1 VSLFAF
7 EVINAKGRREK
18 GEIEA
23 DSERS
28 ARQQLKSR
36 KLVIRQIAIVEKAG
50 KSGLSHRSKGLNANE
65 TATFL
70 QQLSTLTAAG
80 MPLVETLGS
89 IAEGM
94 ERKQARHVVTAVRQ
108 QVVEGG
114 SLAEALSA
122 QGLEEVVCNM
132 VAAGEETGQL
142 EAVAARLA
150 ELLEHRQQLGQELLS
165 ATLYPAII
173 LGFGLIVMLFLLA
186 VVVPQIVTVFERT
199 GGNLPQL
206 TKIVI
211 ALSSFLRD
219 YGLWLLV
226 LVVGAVLAY
235 LAAMRQESVR
245 FQRDLLLLR
254 MPGISSLL
262 SKIETARFGHTLGM
276 LLSGGVPALAAMHIA
291 NQSFSMLPIREVGEQ
306 AREQLREGGTIA
318 EGLKAGGFIPH
329 MAIRLIAVGEASGTL
344 DKMLIKV
351 AENYEREA
359 SRNMK
364 RLLTIL
370 EPSLVLF
377 MAGMVGA
384 LALAILLPIVEMNEL
399 VR

>member
-1 VSLFAF
+1 MSLFAY
-7 EVINAKGRREK
+7 EAINARGRREK

-28 ARQQLKSR
+28 ARQLLKSR
-36 KLVIRQIAIVEKAG
+36 QLVIRQLSGVEKASKG
-50 KSGLSHRSKGLNANE
+50 DLPQRSKSLKSSE
-65 TATFL
+65 TTTFL

-80 MPLVETLGS
+80 IPLVEALGS

-94 ERKQARHVVTAVRQ
+94 ERRQARHVVAVVRQ
-108 QVVEGG
+108 HVLEGG
-114 SLAEALSA
+114 SLASALRS

-142 EAVAARLA
+142 EAVASRLA
-150 ELLEHRQQLGQELLS
+150 ELLEHRQQLEQELLS

-206 TKIVI
+206 TIIVI
-211 ALSSFLRD
+211 ALSAFLRD
-219 YGLWLLV
+219 YGILL
-226 LVVGAVLAY
+226 LGAVALGIFGY
-235 LAAMRQESVR
+235 IAAMRHESIR
-245 FQRDLLLLR
+245 YRRDMLLLQ
-254 MPGISSLL
+254 MPGIASLL
-262 SKIETARFGHTLGM
+262 AKIETARFGHTLGM
-276 LLSGGVPALAAMHIA
+276 LLTGGVPVLSAMHIA
-291 NQSFSMLPIREVGEQ
+291 NQSFTLLPMRKVGEF
-306 AREQLREGGTIA
+306 AREQLREGGSLA
-318 EGLKAGGFIPH
+318 EALKSGGYIPL
-329 MAIRLIAVGEASGTL
+329 MAIRLISVGEQSGTL
-344 DKMLIKV
+344 DSMLIRV

-370 EPSLVLF
+370 EPTLVLF
-377 MAGMVGA
+377 MAAMVGA
-384 LALAILLPIVEMNEL
+384 LALAILLPIIEMNEL

>member
-1 VSLFAF
+1 LSLFAY
-7 EVINAKGRREK
+7 EAVNAKGRREK
-18 GEIEA
+18 GEVEA

-28 ARQQLKSR
+28 ARQLLKSR
-36 KLVIRQIAIVEKAG
+36 QLVVRQLSGVEEA
-50 KSGLSHRSKGLNANE
+50 SISTLTHRAKGLKGSE
-65 TATFL
+65 TTTFL

-80 MPLVETLGS
+80 MPLVEALGS

-94 ERKQARHVVTAVRQ
+94 ERRQARHVVAAVRQ

-114 SLAEALSA
+114 SLADALSS

-142 EAVAARLA
+142 EAVASRLA
-150 ELLEHRQQLGQELLS
+150 DLLEHRQQLGQELLS
-165 ATLYPAII
+165 ATLYPVII

-199 GGNLPQL
+199 GGNLPEL

-211 ALSSFLRD
+211 ALSAFLRD
-219 YGLWLLV
+219 YGLLLLV
-226 LVVGAVLAY
+226 AAVLAALGY
-235 LAAMRQESVR
+235 LAAMRHESIR
-245 FQRDLLLLR
+245 YRRDLLLLQA
-254 MPGISSLL
+254 PGIGSLL
-262 SKIETARFGHTLGM
+262 AKIETARFGHTLGM
-276 LLSGGVPALAAMHIA
+276 LLTGGVPALPAMHIA
-291 NQSFSMLPIREVGEQ
+291 NQSFTLLPMREVGEF
-306 AREQLREGGTIA
+306 AREQLREGGSIA
-318 EGLKAGGFIPH
+318 EGLKRGGFVPY

-344 DKMLIKV
+344 DTMLIKV

-370 EPSLVLF
+370 EPALVMF
-377 MAGMVGA
+377 MALMVGA
-384 LALAILLPIVEMNEL
+384 LALAILLPIIEMNEL

>member
-1 VSLFAF
+1 MSLFAY
-7 EVINAKGRREK
+7 EAINAKGRREK

-23 DSERS
+23 DSERA

-36 KLVIRQIAIVEKAG
+36 KLVIRHIVAHEKAG
-50 KSGLSHRSKGLNANE
+50 KNGSSQRLKGLNANE

-70 QQLSTLTAAG
+70 QQLSTLTSAG

-108 QVVEGG
+108 QVLEGG
-114 SLAEALSA
+114 SLAEALKA

-199 GGNLPQL
+199 GGNLPEL

-219 YGLWLLV
+219 YGVWLLIATI
-226 LVVGAVLAY
+226 LVVLGY
-235 LAAMRQESVR
+235 LAAMRQEAIR
-245 FQRDLLLLR
+245 FRRDLLLLQT
-254 MPGISSLL
+254 PGISSLL

-291 NQSFSMLPIREVGEQ
+291 NQSFSMLPIRKVGEQ

-318 EGLKAGGFIPH
+318 EGLKPGGFIPH

-370 EPSLVLF
+370 EPSLVLL

>member
-1 VSLFAF
+1 MSLFAF
-7 EVINAKGRREK
+7 EAVNAKGRREK

-23 DSERS
+23 DSERA
-28 ARQQLKSR
+28 ARQLLKSR
-36 KLVIRQIAIVEKAG
+36 QLIVRQL
-50 KSGLSHRSKGLNANE
+50 SGVGEPSKHGVTRRSKGLSGSE
-65 TATFL
+65 TTTFL

-80 MPLVETLGS
+80 MPLVETLDS

-94 ERKQARHVVTAVRQ
+94 ERRQARHVVAAVRQ
-108 QVVEGG
+108 QVLEGG
-114 SLAEALSA
+114 SLADALRA

-132 VAAGEETGQL
+132 IAAGEETGQL
-142 EAVAARLA
+142 EAVASRLA
-150 ELLEHRQQLGQELLS
+150 ELLEHQEQLGQELLS

-199 GGNLPQL
+199 GGDLPEL

-219 YGLWLLV
+219 HGLLLLAALV
-226 LVVGAVLAY
+226 LTVLGY
-235 LAAMRQESVR
+235 FSAMRHESVR
-245 FQRDLLLLR
+245 YRRDMLLLQI
-254 MPGISSLL
+254 PGISSLL
-262 SKIETARFGHTLGM
+262 AKVETARFGHTLGM
-276 LLSGGVPALAAMHIA
+276 LLSGGVPVLSAMHIA
-291 NQSFSMLPIREVGEQ
+291 NQSFTLLPMRKVGEF
-306 AREQLREGGTIA
+306 AREQLREGGSLA
-318 EGLKAGGFIPH
+318 EGLKSGGFIPH
-329 MAIRLIAVGEASGTL
+329 MAIRLIAVGEQSGTL
-344 DKMLIKV
+344 DTMLIKV

-364 RLLTIL
+364 RMLTIL

-377 MAGMVGA
+377 MAAMVGA

>member
-1 VSLFAF
+1 MSLFAY
-7 EVINAKGRREK
+7 EAVDAKGRREK

-23 DSERS
+23 DSERG
-28 ARQQLKSR
+28 ARQQLKAR
-36 KLVIRQIAIVEKAG
+36 KLVVRHFELVEERSKN
-50 KSGLSHRSKGLNANE
+50 SLSQRGKGLNGNE
-65 TATFL
+65 TSTFL

-80 MPLVETLGS
+80 MPLVEALAS

-94 ERKQARHVVTAVRQ
+94 ERRQARHVINAVRQ
-108 QVVEGG
+108 QVLEGG
-114 SLAEALSA
+114 SLADALRG

-150 ELLEHRQQLGQELLS
+150 ELLEHRQQMSQELLS

-186 VVVPQIVTVFERT
+186 VVVPQIVAVFERS
-199 GGNLPQL
+199 GGNLPEL

-219 YGLWLLV
+219 DGVWLLIAV
-226 LVVGAVLAY
+226 ISAILVY
-235 LAAMRQESVR
+235 LTAMRRESMHYR
-245 FQRDLLLLR
+245 RDELLLK

-262 SKIETARFGHTLGM
+262 EKIETARFSHTLGM
-276 LLSGGVPALAAMHIA
+276 LLAGGVPVLSAMHIA
-291 NQSFSMLPIREVGEQ
+291 NQSLSLLPMRRVGEH
-306 AREQLREGGTIA
+306 ASEQLREGGSLA
-318 EGLKAGGFIPH
+318 EGLKSGGYIPH
-329 MAIRLIAVGEASGTL
+329 MAIRLIEVGESSGTL
-344 DKMLIKV
+344 DHMLIKV

-364 RLLTIL
+364 RLVTIL
-370 EPSLVLF
+370 EPALVLL
-377 MAGMVGA
+377 MAAMVGA
-384 LALAILLPIVEMNEL
+384 LALAILLPIIEMNEL